1 MGRSLFLIFWGNP
14 RVRTIGVKALGVY
27 YGRSNYIEAAI

>member
-1 MGRSLFLIFWGNP
+1 MGRSPFFDFWENP

-27 YGRSNYIEAAI
+27 YGRSNYIEAVI